1 MTPKINRLTMF
12 VGMVLMGV
20 AVGVGT
26 AGAQSKDMRGGL
38 MTYEGDKVIPEG
50 QIVIYLEDPAAQTKK
65 RIGGSQVSVES
76 DGKSRQIPFSM
87 AWPTS
92 SSASPTLRIVAH
104 LEREDGWLLARGSAQ
119 VEVGQPVS
127 ITLNTVMY

>member
-1 MTPKINRLTMF
+1 MTRKINRRTMF

-20 AVGVGT
+20 ALGAGT
-26 AGAQSKDMRGGL
+26 AGAQSKDMRDGL
-38 MTYEGDKVIPEG
+38 MIYEGGKAIPEG
-50 QIVIYLEDPAAQTKK
+50 QIVIYLEDPASQAEK

-87 AWPTS
+87 AWPKS

-104 LEREDGWLLARGSAQ
+104 LQREDGWLLARGSAP